1 MKNSKFVGGLIA
13 LSLALPFAVATGS
26 AEPSAKATAETSSLV
41 LLPATSGTGAWVYLL
56 SSTIKTPN
64 GKELFITAA
73 FEAGLFTHTEAEG
86 GDISQAQATVQV
98 RVLVDGAE
106 VNPGPVVYANRIQT
120 LTSHLDDNEEI
131 QLTLDTAG
139 AASFTFVA
147 NDVPVGEHTVTAQAR
162 VVTSGFSDWEALGA
176 VGKGS
181 LTVEEVRMVNGQ

>member
-1 MKNSKFVGGLIA
+1 MG
-13 LSLALPFAVATGS
+13 
-26 AEPSAKATAETSSLV
+26 
-41 LLPATSGTGAWVYLL
+41 
-56 SSTIKTPN
+56 
-64 GKELFITAA
+64 
-73 FEAGLFTHTEAEG
+73 FTHLLAG
-86 GDISQAQATVQV
+86 GVQAYRRIVADCVPGRWGWPDLSAAGPELRLSRQIKRDVGRQ
-98 RVLVDGAE
+98 
-106 VNPGPVVYANRIQT
+106 NSGPVVYANRIQT

-147 NDVPVGEHTVTAQAR
+147 NDVPVGDHTITAQAR

>member
-1 MKNSKFVGGLIA
+1 MRSRTKSEGPASSPTLARARQTGGKWGDRDRLKTRTGSARSCHNKSRFELEERHSMKNSEFVGGLIA

-41 LLPATSGTGAWVYLL
+41 LLPATSGTGAWVDLL

-120 LTSHLDDNEEI
+120 LTSHLD
-131 QLTLDTAG
+131 
-139 AASFTFVA
+139 
-147 NDVPVGEHTVTAQAR
+147 
-162 VVTSGFSDWEALGA
+162 
-176 VGKGS
+176 
-181 LTVEEVRMVNGQ
+181 